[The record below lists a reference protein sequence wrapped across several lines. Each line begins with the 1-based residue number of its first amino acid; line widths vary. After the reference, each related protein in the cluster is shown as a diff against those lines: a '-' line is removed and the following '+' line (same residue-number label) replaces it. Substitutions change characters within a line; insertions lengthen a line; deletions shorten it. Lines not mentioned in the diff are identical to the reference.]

1 MGRRQAQDHDPA
13 GPRLVGGRVPV
24 SAPGPPG
31 DAPYGTEHT
40 PAPPG
45 TEDASAVDRDVSGAV
60 GRVLDHVLADR
71 VARARDVDPL
81 FGGDVAGRVA
91 DFTRTG
97 GKRTRSRFLWWAL
110 RACGGEGAATVGA
123 ALRVGAA
130 LELLQT
136 CALVHDDVMDGSALR
151 RARPTLHVDVAA
163 QYADAAPAGRAGRL
177 GDGTAILA
185 GDLALVWADDL
196 LAETPLEGDG
206 GRAVRRLWS
215 DMRTE
220 MVAGQYLDLH
230 GQATG
235 SRSLPRALRT
245 ARVKSALYSVERPI
259 ALGAALA
266 GADEGTAAALCA
278 AGRCVGTAF
287 QLRDDLDD
295 VFGDPRRTGKP
306 TGGDIGEG
314 KPTCLVAVAHARA
327 EAAGDRRTLD
337 VLDRSLGHGALTEE
351 GLEEVREV
359 LTGTGARSTVEAM
372 IGRLVARGLRHVD
385 GALLDPHG
393 GERLRLLLASA
404 AGEGPPRDAHS
415 CGTRPGPAR
424 AAGGGEAG
432 R

>member
-1 MGRRQAQDHDPA
+1 MGRTQAEDHGTA
-13 GPRLVGGRVPV
+13 GPRLVGH
-24 SAPGPPG
+24 SA
-31 DAPYGTEHT
+31 T
-40 PAPPG
+40 G
-45 TEDASAVDRDVSGAV
+45 TEDASAVDRDVPGAV

-71 VARARDVDPL
+71 VTRAHDVDPL

-91 DFTRTG
+91 HFTRTG

-110 RACGGEGAATVGA
+110 RACGGEGAATVEA
-123 ALRVGAA
+123 ALRIGAA

-136 CALVHDDVMDGSALR
+136 CALVHDDVMDGSVLR

-163 QYADAAPAGRAGRL
+163 QYADAAPSGRAGRL

-196 LAETPLEGDG
+196 LAETPLEGDS
-206 GRAVRRLWS
+206 GRAVRRLWG

-235 SRSLPRALRT
+235 SRSLPRALRA
-245 ARVKSALYSVERPI
+245 ARIKSALYSVERPI

-266 GADEGTAAALCA
+266 GADDGTTAALCA

-306 TGGDIGEG
+306 TAGDIGEG

-327 EAAGDRRTLD
+327 EAAGDRRALD

-359 LTGTGARSTVEAM
+359 LTSTGARSTVEAM
-372 IGRLVARGLRHVD
+372 ICRLVARGLRHVD

-404 AGEGPPRDAHS
+404 ADGGSPRDARP
-415 CGTRPGPAR
+415 CGTRPGPVR
-424 AAGGGEAG
+424 AVGGEAG